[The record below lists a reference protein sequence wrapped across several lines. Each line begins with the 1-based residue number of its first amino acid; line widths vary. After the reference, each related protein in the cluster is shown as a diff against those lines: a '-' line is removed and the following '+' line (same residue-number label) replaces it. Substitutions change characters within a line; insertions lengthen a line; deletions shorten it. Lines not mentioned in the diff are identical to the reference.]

1 MQTVVKRKA
10 KRISSSRRRRNQA
23 RAEQFRRNKASK
35 DNADE
40 MPASSKEG
48 QKEMQ
53 ASVASKESAL
63 ENPLSATAVPDPTDD
78 AENQNSLPVSR
89 IKRKAKRR
97 QDERKNA
104 IVNEEPE
111 ATDVSS

>member
-1 MQTVVKRKA
+1 
-10 KRISSSRRRRNQA
+10 
-23 RAEQFRRNKASK
+23 
-35 DNADE
+35 

-53 ASVASKESAL
+53 ASVLSKESAL
-63 ENPLSATAVPDPTDD
+63 ENPLSAMAVPDLTDD